1 MVWPASRGFTHVA
14 ENATETIDGVTRF
27 LISPALLNEFLPVR
41 KRVVDNFLNDK
52 PPNAKHPKD
61 PIGGRRVH

>member
-52 PPNAKHPKD
+52 PPNAKD

>member
-1 MVWPASRGFTHVA
+1 M
-14 ENATETIDGVTRF
+14 
-27 LISPALLNEFLPVR
+27 ISPALLNEFLPVR

-52 PPNAKHPKD
+52 PPNAKD